1 MQKRHLKGG
10 AFRIIKPSSSSGGGT
25 RTHNPS
31 IGLCIFGWFRLF
43 GSLALY
49 RPSVGVGGGIPFGCF
64 GTACCLSVAP
74 SLTVYA
80 LANPESSFVMTRRR
94 YTGRW
99 TAVTLCAVAT
109 GAASGFGGPE
119 SVRADAVPL
128 AARCA
133 DAGVR
138 PLPLL
143 RGHLNLNRAPGF
155 SVPELIVHF
164 RTPGLPR
171 ECESRFQRT
180 VAVSV
185 GVKLRGRPGILSI
198 GRYFRPVEW
207 LTFVVGFKAKGP
219 ERKGLV
225 GGIAFSEKLPC
236 TEKLIGQVRYRVTTN
251 SGLLRERIAPF
262 RPSFAH
268 CGAAAS

>member
-1 MQKRHLKGG
+1 
-10 AFRIIKPSSSSGGGT
+10 
-25 RTHNPS
+25 
-31 IGLCIFGWFRLF
+31 LF
-43 GSLALY
+43 CDLALY
-49 RPSVGVGGGIPFGCF
+49 RRSAGVGGGITFGCF

-80 LANPESSFVMTRRR
+80 LANPERSFVMTRRR

-99 TAVTLCAVAT
+99 TALTLCVVAA
-109 GAASGFGGPE
+109 GAASGFCGPE

-143 RGHLNLNRAPGF
+143 RGRLNLNRAPGF

-164 RTPGLPR
+164 RTPALPWG
-171 ECESRFQRT
+171 CEARFQRT

-198 GRYFRPVEW
+198 GREFRPAEW

-225 GGIAFSEKLPC
+225 RGIAFSEKLPC
-236 TEKLIGQVRYRVTTN
+236 TERLIGHVRYRVTTD
-251 SGLLRERIAPF
+251 SGRLLRERIAPF
-262 RPSFAH
+262 RPSFAR
-268 CGAAAS
+268 CGAATS